1 MALQSIQAN
10 ADHTNSVAPMRW
22 SSLNKEMSQDGAP
35 GVEYKRFV
43 ARWNDPQDKVMQ
55 QIKAAKLIKKFN
67 KDGVVINTSKER
79 SIDDTPEIQGDGQ
92 STDVLDKT
100 AMAAAKRMK

>member
-1 MALQSIQAN
+1 MAGWLRP
-10 ADHTNSVAPMRW
+10 T
-22 SSLNKEMSQDGAP
+22 
-35 GVEYKRFV
+35 
-43 ARWNDPQDKVMQ
+43 MQ
-55 QIKAAKLIKKFN
+55 VDLKLIKKFN